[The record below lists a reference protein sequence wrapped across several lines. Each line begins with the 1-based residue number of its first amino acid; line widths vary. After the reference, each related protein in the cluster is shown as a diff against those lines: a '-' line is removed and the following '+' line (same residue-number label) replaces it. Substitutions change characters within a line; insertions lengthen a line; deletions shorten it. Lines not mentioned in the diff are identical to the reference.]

1 MANTKLPMEPPEPAI
16 QLHCSLQGTGLAYSG
31 ILSQIN
37 HSSDS
42 SGYFAI
48 PKTLLLFVSQDS
60 AAFCTRICAF
70 SHPQTFSKTRCW
82 EPLPIKA
89 ECPLCSMHKLL
100 ISDKEH
106 HCSESQMFLN
116 RNSSARLSPCQ
127 YSVSHYT
134 LIGQD
139 LKELMSLS
147 AAPLW
152 HSCQQPAFLKDVRN
166 V

>member
-1 MANTKLPMEPPEPAI
+1 
-16 QLHCSLQGTGLAYSG
+16 
-31 ILSQIN
+31 
-37 HSSDS
+37 
-42 SGYFAI
+42 
-48 PKTLLLFVSQDS
+48 
-60 AAFCTRICAF
+60 
-70 SHPQTFSKTRCW
+70 
-82 EPLPIKA
+82 
-89 ECPLCSMHKLL
+89 MHKLL

-106 HCSESQMFLN
+106 HFSEFQMFLN

-127 YSVSHYT
+127 YSVSHYV

-147 AAPLW
+147 AALLW